1 MAESVDIVVR
11 TTGADTAAS
20 QFNKLSDAA
29 DKSAGSVQKVQTQ
42 SDALTNALGFLQGAL
57 LAIGAGELIRGYTDL
72 ADTFQGIVSRLKL
85 VTTNADELVATEQ
98 KLLDVANETRGSFEG
113 TANLYTKLASQTS
126 QLGIDQKDL
135 IPAITTV
142 NQLIAISGAT
152 ATEAKA
158 GLLQFSQGLA
168 SNRFQGDELR
178 SVLENLPALGQA
190 IAKGLGTTTAGLRA
204 MGKEGQLTTKLV
216 LDALAKSAPEIA
228 KQFQAITPTIGQ
240 AFQVLKN
247 NVLQMVGVFDQVNSV
262 GNRFA
267 SVILFVAN
275 NIQNFVKAIGV
286 AIFTMGAFYAG
297 LYIESAWAAFGAA
310 VASANAR
317 LLAYVVAAEAA
328 GVQTTILQ
336 RIMVTF
342 APIINGT
349 TGLLRTLWAVMA
361 ANPITA
367 IITILAAAAAAV
379 YMFGN
384 QIKLTSN
391 GSITLLGALVGSFNF
406 LLAKL
411 QAVWSFVINFFAPAF
426 RFVGTVVS
434 ETFQLILDGAQKV
447 VDFLAQFIPSLTG
460 ISDTV
465 KAWSADWVKAMQ
477 DASKATEDTTLKA
490 KDFGKGFKDAADTI
504 TGQGGV
510 VPALQKLT
518 EEERRA
524 STALADY
531 NKLVQKNNEELAR
544 TALLTRNAFGEMVEA
559 VDEWARRS
567 GAAFNSVKEQAA
579 SMASSV
585 SDDLSSATSSASSFG
600 GGVSGVSGG
609 GSGGGSS
616 GEFSFIPNSSDNSVY
631 FNDPQT
637 VKLAFEAQGG
647 RDWGGVFQALK
658 KFDTFLG
665 KPGGDTAL
673 LGLYQKLQAE
683 PKEAAHAFVQN
694 YGYVNGYLQGM
705 GLPGFATGGDF
716 TVGGSGGTD
725 SQLVQFMASPEEK
738 VLVETPAQ
746 RRQRLAAQDG
756 SARQQRNV
764 IVNMNVTTPDAN
776 SFRRSKNQTYLALQ
790 AKLAGAIR

>member
-113 TANLYTKLASQTS
+113 TANLYTKLASRTS